1 MRGTV
6 VMATYNSAG
15 SIQAVLA
22 EIEEAAS
29 ILARTGFDLDIL
41 LVDND
46 SPDGTVAIAREQA
59 ERLGLDLD
67 AIDVPSAHRSAAL
80 VAGLRHVLEQRRCRG
95 SSSRST
101 PTAITTPARSPTW

>member
-1 MRGTV
+1 
-6 VMATYNSAG
+6 MATYNSAG
-15 SIQAVLA
+15 SIHAVLA

-59 ERLGLDLD
+59 LRLGLDLD
-67 AIDVPSAHRSAAL
+67 AIDSPPSATAVPPSSPGSATCSSTAIP
-80 VAGLRHVLEQRRCRG
+80 A
-95 SSSRST
+95 SSSPST
-101 PTAITTPARSPTW
+101 PTAITTPARSPTS